1 MNWHIREAV
10 HRLEEG
16 GVIAYPTETVYGLG
30 CDPLNA
36 TAVLH
41 LINLKQRRIEQGLIL
56 VASHFE
62 QLESYLCPVSAATR
76 KRVTRASKQP
86 VTWVLPCHE
95 HVPVWLRGEHH
106 TLAVRLTTH
115 PVSIALCDR
124 WNGPLVSSSANIHD
138 RPAALTPLAVR
149 KTFSGQL
156 DYILH
161 STQIGTNQPS
171 QIRDALSGAILRDN
185 V

>member
-1 MNWHIREAV
+1 M
-10 HRLEEG
+10 
-16 GVIAYPTETVYGLG
+16 
-30 CDPLNA
+30 
-36 TAVLH
+36 
-41 LINLKQRRIEQGLIL
+41 
-56 VASHFE
+56 
-62 QLESYLCPVSAATR
+62 
-76 KRVTRASKQP
+76 
-86 VTWVLPCHE
+86 TWVLPCHE

-115 PVSIALCDR
+115 PVSVALCDR

-161 STQIGTNQPS
+161 STQAGTNQPS